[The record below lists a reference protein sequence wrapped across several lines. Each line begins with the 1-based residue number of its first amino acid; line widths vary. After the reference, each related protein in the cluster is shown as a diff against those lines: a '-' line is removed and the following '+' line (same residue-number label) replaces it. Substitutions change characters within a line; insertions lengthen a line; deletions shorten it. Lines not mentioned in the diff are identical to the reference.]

1 MIRALFAVWL
11 LVWATGTASA
21 TTEGWPALF
30 NVANVSSDDVLNIR
44 SGPDPEAKIIGNLV
58 PSAKD
63 IEIIRPDE
71 TGNWGLVNSG
81 EGTGWVSLAFLS
93 RQPGAWSGQFAD
105 RAQCFGTEPFW
116 SADLSPESATFESP
130 EGLPLT
136 FAETSALRSRNRID
150 RHTRVYEHAIGGMVA
165 TLRAA
170 ACSDGM
176 SDRTY
181 GWEIDL
187 LLVIAG
193 DANAQMFSG
202 CCSLVPPASP

>member
-1 MIRALFAVWL
+1 MTRLLVALWL
-11 LVWATGTASA
+11 LICAAPPTFAS
-21 TTEGWPALF
+21 TEGWPALF
-30 NVANVSSDDVLNIR
+30 DVTGVSADDVLNVR
-44 SGPDPEAKIIGNLV
+44 SRPDADGEIIGSLSPNATNV
-58 PSAKD
+58 
-63 IEIIRPDE
+63 EVIRPDSA
-71 TGNWGLVNSG
+71 GGWGLVNSG
-81 EGTGWVSLAFLS
+81 EGTGWVSMAFLA

-130 EGLPLT
+130 DALPLT
-136 FAETSALRSRNRID
+136 FSETSALRSRNRID
-150 RHTRVYEHAIGGMVA
+150 RHTRVYEHTLGGMVA

-176 SDRTY
+176 SDRAY